1 MKEELRIRIRL
12 RLAAAGLRRAGRE
25 AEVVRHGESVSPL
38 RPDRVPTSKKIGS
51 KNGATGRSDI
61 EGKVTRVGASEPGG
75 DRVSIKK
82 GREIK
87 LTASEYTLL
96 LLFVRHPGRVLTHR
110 HILREIWGPKS
121 EEHRQYLRVYVT
133 LLRQKIESDP
143 ASPSLIKT

>member
-1 MKEELRIRIRL
+1 LRFLASTYANAPSRQDGVPRGKE
-12 RLAAAGLRRAGRE
+12 
-25 AEVVRHGESVSPL
+25 
-38 RPDRVPTSKKIGS
+38 IGS

-87 LTASEYTLL
+87 LSATEYALL
-96 LLFVRHPGRVLTHR
+96 QLFVRHPGRVLTHR

-133 LLRQKIESDP
+133 DLRQKIESDP
-143 ASPSLIKT
+143 ASPSLIKTERGIGYRFISHEAF